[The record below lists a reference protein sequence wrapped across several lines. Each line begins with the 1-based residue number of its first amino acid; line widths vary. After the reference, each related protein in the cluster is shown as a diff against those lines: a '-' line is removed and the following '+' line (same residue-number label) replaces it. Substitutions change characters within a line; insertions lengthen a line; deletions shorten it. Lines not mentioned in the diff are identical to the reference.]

1 LFARQHTPAS
11 DLKFIPESKGEGDFF
26 PRAKSVDKDP
36 SDMKNVWALVEERKH
51 EDRLLRTECGWG
63 SQSGISAS
71 QVSVQQRCQSVD
83 AVPYVQESR
92 GEIVAEQ
99 SQIWNA
105 REEVSQEFNQ
115 TQQEYTLQDSQSEYW
130 GVESGSPE
138 QQIQN
143 PGLEVSLPTHRT
155 PLSPLSLPRNI
166 IPAVEALSGDDT
178 SDTSS
183 RNEETENIIQER
195 QILNKSILDVVEEND
210 EEDEGIPWF

>member
-1 LFARQHTPAS
+1 
-11 DLKFIPESKGEGDFF
+11 
-26 PRAKSVDKDP
+26 
-36 SDMKNVWALVEERKH
+36 MKNVWALVEERKH
-51 EDRLLRTECGWG
+51 EDRLLRMECGWG

-71 QVSVQQRCQSVD
+71 QVSIRQRCQSVE
-83 AVPYVQESR
+83 AVPYVQESQ
-92 GEIVAEQ
+92 GEIVGEQ

-115 TQQEYTLQDSQSEYW
+115 SQQEYTLQDSESGYW
-130 GVESGSPE
+130 GGGSGSPE

-143 PGLEVSLPTHRT
+143 PSLEVPLQTRRT
-155 PLSPLSLPRNI
+155 PLSPLSLRRNI
-166 IPAVEALSGDDT
+166 TAAVEASPGDDS

-183 RNEETENIIQER
+183 RTEETENIIQER